1 MPKRRSDGPIW
12 RRLTAY
18 GALLAAGTLALQWLD
33 YRRFTRAQLDEI
45 AIALVAGA
53 ILVIGIV
60 LAIRAFAPRA

>member
-1 MPKRRSDGPIW
+1 
-12 RRLTAY
+12 LTAY